1 MCYAFK
7 TLKFIILFI
16 KCGPA
21 SCCISRYAAE
31 KMQWFSPFISSFP
44 NIETAG
50 FTPSAF
56 TVYRC
61 QGFLS
66 MFLTGIEITIHYN
79 NSFLFQGE
87 NKNTSCMF

>member
-31 KMQWFSPFISSFP
+31 QMQWFSTFISSFP

-50 FTPSAF
+50 FTPSAAF
-56 TVYRC
+56 TVYPC

-66 MFLTGIEITIHYN
+66 MFLTGIEITILYN
-79 NSFLFQGE
+79 NSFFVSG
-87 NKNTSCMF
+87 